1 MDMTLANP
9 TWTDQ
14 LVSYLL
20 ENPSVRL
27 KLCGDS
33 SQTVKAESQ
42 SRVSTGEKKKDYWAI
57 IAKSIWDRDDEPEHA
72 FYIKDLAHYTTAIH
86 GQISWLETQYN
97 KYLKFLKETGQGVK
111 TDEEI
116 EEIHANKM
124 VEIHS
129 RFPWFDDLDGIWS
142 TLPKHS
148 IDLISNSTVGQAQG
162 SKNLSSASPTMDT
175 NVPES
180 QDATLAEVLED
191 GMDLLQSVDTK
202 PKVDPRFA
210 PWHLRL
216 PAPITPTSRS
226 MTPGT
231 SSACTMAWGIKV
243 KRDSLA
249 DFHEAS
255 KFESEL
261 AE

>member
-1 MDMTLANP
+1 MQRKHAAPSTVVPTPNKRANQSTGPKTEEISTPTTRRIQWLANP
-9 TWTDQ
+9 AWMDR

-20 ENPSVRL
+20 ENPSVHL

-33 SQTVKAESQ
+33 SQTAKAESR

-72 FYIKDLAHYTTAIH
+72 FYIKDLAHYTTAIQ
-86 GQISWLETQYN
+86 GRISWLETQYN

-124 VEIHS
+124 DILEV
-129 RFPWFDDLDGIWS
+129 PWFDDLDGIWS

-162 SKNLSSASPTMDT
+162 SENLSSASPTMDT
-175 NVPES
+175 NVLES

-191 GMDLLQSVDTK
+191 GMDLVCKGRMK
-202 PKVDPRFA
+202 PV
-210 PWHLRL
+210 
-216 PAPITPTSRS
+216 
-226 MTPGT
+226 
-231 SSACTMAWGIKV
+231 SSY
-243 KRDSLA
+243 
-249 DFHEAS
+249 
-255 KFESEL
+255 
-261 AE
+261 